1 MESDLLKIFI
11 LWLSRDLTSVRGDTM
26 AYKIAV
32 GSSDGINV
40 DLKFGEVE
48 NFLIYD
54 VTDSFRLVEQRAVT
68 GGNSEDEGNANN
80 VNSADLSLESDCKK
94 SNCKSSGC
102 GGNGGG
108 CGGAEG
114 VQKKVSLID
123 DCRCVVCRKVGFQ
136 AQKQFEKK
144 AISVFDVEVPVE
156 EALKKITYYYEK
168 IDNHKTLRT

>member
-1 MESDLLKIFI
+1 
-11 LWLSRDLTSVRGDTM
+11 M

-48 NFLIYD
+48 NFLIYE
-54 VTDSFRLVEQRAVT
+54 VTDHFKLIEQRSVSRET
-68 GGNSEDEGNANN
+68 TELNDSGNASNAAKI
-80 VNSADLSLESDCKK
+80 SEFSLEKNCEK

-102 GGNGGG
+102 SGNGGG

-114 VQKKVSLID
+114 VLKKVSLIE
-123 DCRCVVCRKVGFQ
+123 DCRCVVCKKIGFQ

-144 AISVFDVEVPVE
+144 AISVFDVEVPIE
-156 EALKKITYYYEK
+156 EALEKITYYYEK
-168 IDNHKTLRT
+168 IDNHKTLRL